1 MKRHT
6 FLKAAALSSV
16 GLQDFWRN
24 QGQAI
29 GAVQQ
34 TKKNLES
41 TSVLGFSM
49 PDSSKNIVHNLS
61 YASTAIKDSFY
72 EIYPTGDSFEADA
85 LDLKAA
91 IDKVIGDKVYRSF
104 SIASGGHGYIGSG
117 VAPNAYVLNMKPFN
131 RVSFDAEQKT
141 LRVGGGANLF
151 QVVKEINRLNIDPKK
166 GTYALPVGDCFTV
179 GISGFSV
186 GGGKSML
193 GPMLGMMVDRIQ
205 SMTII
210 TMDLNKNGRYSCQI
224 RQHVNSTGQFRDLYW
239 AILGGGGAHGLIAD
253 LTLKIGHISPK
264 YRIFR
269 AEINDTTPEII
280 EQFFYHR
287 FQSTSSVQL
296 QLDYLGKIQIH
307 GVLSDKIDRN
317 MIEQYISQHHGK
329 FDVYFNDFS
338 LPKLYT
344 TYGHCDKFETCSD
357 QYHSSQKSYFS
368 SKSAFENKP
377 ADVKTLLDKLRTFQS
392 SGYLLNG
399 YAFAQFQP
407 WWGAMVEPNPA
418 VSFPH
423 RKPCW
428 LVQAMVKENDQ
439 DLNERQISLND
450 DVLASIKGPIR
461 EAAFLNH
468 MNREI
473 EEEEAL
479 KMYLGTSYE
488 QLKKTRPWG

>member
-1 MKRHT
+1 
-6 FLKAAALSSV
+6 
-16 GLQDFWRN
+16 
-24 QGQAI
+24 
-29 GAVQQ
+29 
-34 TKKNLES
+34 
-41 TSVLGFSM
+41 
-49 PDSSKNIVHNLS
+49 
-61 YASTAIKDSFY
+61 
-72 EIYPTGDSFEADA
+72 
-85 LDLKAA
+85 
-91 IDKVIGDKVYRSF
+91 
-104 SIASGGHGYIGSG
+104 
-117 VAPNAYVLNMKPFN
+117 
-131 RVSFDAEQKT
+131 
-141 LRVGGGANLF
+141 
-151 QVVKEINRLNIDPKK
+151 
-166 GTYALPVGDCFTV
+166 
-179 GISGFSV
+179 
-186 GGGKSML
+186 
-193 GPMLGMMVDRIQ
+193 
-205 SMTII
+205 
-210 TMDLNKNGRYSCQI
+210 
-224 RQHVNSTGQFRDLYW
+224 
-239 AILGGGGAHGLIAD
+239 
-253 LTLKIGHISPK
+253 
-264 YRIFR
+264 
-269 AEINDTTPEII
+269 
-280 EQFFYHR
+280 
-287 FQSTSSVQL
+287 
-296 QLDYLGKIQIH
+296 
-307 GVLSDKIDRN
+307 
-317 MIEQYISQHHGK
+317 
-329 FDVYFNDFS
+329 
-338 LPKLYT
+338 LYT

-488 QLKKTRPWG
+488 QLKKLQGKYNPFGILDPFRSGNTKTRPWG